1 MASWPCWGS
10 STTVYLGKHDGE
22 LPNHTLELTNIN
34 DSYEIYLILL
44 ILVCIENM
52 FIVTNAIVS
61 TSVDLPVSERMG
73 RGKATRQR
81 TIL

>member
-1 MASWPCWGS
+1 
-10 STTVYLGKHDGE
+10 
-22 LPNHTLELTNIN
+22 
-34 DSYEIYLILL
+34 LILL